1 MKHHLSILIPTFN
14 RAADIGRTLEEFA
27 RLDAG
32 TLTFEVVIIDNNS
45 SDNTRE
51 VVESFADRLPVRY
64 MFQPQAGKNRA
75 LNLAL
80 DEAPLGDIVVFA
92 DDDITPQPNWLRAI
106 ADCCDRWPEHS
117 MFGGKIDI
125 VWPIEDPPV
134 WAQDPG
140 IRAFAFAEHD
150 YATEEK
156 EYEGRFVPFGP
167 NYWVRTS
174 IFDDGRRFNEAIGPQ
189 PKNRIMGDE
198 TLFMRAFVDE
208 GNRIVYAPDAAVG
221 HRIQKEM
228 VTEEGVMNRAY
239 QFGRTVTHLLGVE
252 QQELLDRNKIWWWLV
267 RTVAVVRCAARY
279 WIGKIVSSP
288 ARKVPRAVRH
298 LRDLAHQ
305 LESMRLAWSG
315 DVGAAASPVVY
326 PNAGEPS
333 VTEVAA
339 K

>member
-1 MKHHLSILIPTFN
+1 MSHHLSILIPTFN
-14 RAADIGRTLEEFA
+14 RAADLGRTLEEFT

-32 TLTFEVVIIDNNS
+32 SLTFEAVIIDNNS

-51 VVESFADRLPVRY
+51 VVKSFADRLPVRY
-64 MFQPQAGKNRA
+64 LYQPEAGKNRA

-80 DEAPLGDIVVFA
+80 DEAELGDIIVFA
-92 DDDITPQPNWLRAI
+92 DDDITPVPQWLQAI
-106 ADCCDRWPEHS
+106 AATCDRWPDHA

-125 VWPIEDPPV
+125 VWPIDDLPTWVE
-134 WAQDPG
+134 DPG
-140 IRAFAFAEHD
+140 IRAFAFAAHD
-150 YATEEK
+150 YADEEK
-156 EYEGRFVPFGP
+156 EYEGRHVPFGP
-167 NYWVRTS
+167 NYWVRS
-174 IFDDGRRFNEAIGPQ
+174 SVFEDGRRFNEAIGPQ

-208 GNRIVYAPDAAVG
+208 GNRVVYSPDAAVG

-228 VTEEGVMNRAY
+228 VTYEGVMNRAH

-252 QQELLDRNKIWWWLV
+252 QQELLDRQPILWWIV
-267 RTVAVVRCAARY
+267 RSAAVVRCALRY
-279 WIGKIVSSP
+279 WVGKLVSSP

-298 LRDLAHQ
+298 LRDLSHQ

-315 DVGAAASPVVY
+315 DAGAAVSPVVY
-326 PNAGEPS
+326 PNRSEPT
-333 VTEVAA
+333 VTGVTG